1 MARGMDFYTWR
12 EKRRRQWRG
21 AVCVEDEGHSP
32 RHHPDGSVCRAKSDA
47 TCPVLRLRRELDEID
62 RLDVDAVSC
71 SEEERLLRECSEV
84 SARYANHD
92 GTRKPGW
99 MRAPNGRPTNL
110 TERQWLLVR
119 TPSFKA
125 AFGDWEK
132 NAVARAILED
142 SEIVSQSNLL
152 KEPNDVQRRE
162 AWRIYKQLRDMGP
175 VVTNDGRRVLLSRT
189 GFNEIQSHSADPHT
203 LAIVPILREVISSAH
218 QFAEDLNVEV
228 NGTRYN
234 FYYYAKRVNLGDG
247 SMVVRIVLRE
257 DSSGNIFYDGEA
269 RFLESM
275 KGIQDAVTNIPI
287 TGLTPKSPYALHSLS
302 EFFASVNPLLEK
314 SLDANGEPLAALCA
328 SGK

>member
-1 MARGMDFYTWR
+1 MDFYTWR
-12 EKRRRQWRG
+12 EKRRRQGRG
-21 AVCVEDEGHSP
+21 AVCAEDDGHSP
-32 RHHPDGSVCRAKSDA
+32 RRHPDGSVCRAKSDA
-47 TCPVLRLRRELDEID
+47 TCPVLRLRRELDGID
-62 RLDVDAVSC
+62 RLDADAVSC

-84 SARYANHD
+84 SARYANQD

-119 TPSFKA
+119 TSSFKA

-142 SEIVSQSNLL
+142 TEVVSQSGLL
-152 KEPNDVQRRE
+152 KEPKDVQRRE

-175 VVTNDGRRVLLSRT
+175 VVTSDGRRDLLSRT
-189 GFNEIQSHSADPHT
+189 GFSEIRNHSADPHT

-218 QFAEDLNVEV
+218 QFAEDLNVEE

-257 DSSGNIFYDGEA
+257 DAAGNIFYDGEA
-269 RFLESM
+269 NSLERI
-275 KGIQDAVTNIPI
+275 KGIQNSVTNVPN
-287 TGLTPKSPYALHSLS
+287 TGQKPGFPYALHSLS

-314 SLDANGEPLAALCA
+314 SLDANGEPFAAFCA